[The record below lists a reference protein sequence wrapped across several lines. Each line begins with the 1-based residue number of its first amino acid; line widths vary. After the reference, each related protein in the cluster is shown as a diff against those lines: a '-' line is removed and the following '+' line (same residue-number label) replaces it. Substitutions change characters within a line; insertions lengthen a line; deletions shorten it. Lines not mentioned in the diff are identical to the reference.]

1 MNKKSFFC
9 GVFVGVLL
17 TWVLSFY
24 LYYSLNQSQSPK
36 LTNSRSTNVFN
47 FDDSEQSEEDYKD
60 QKHSNLIG
68 VESDNKEEGK
78 LSYFKHKLKKEKEKR
93 KLSQKLVDE
102 LRPVTVKQLEEFG
115 IIRSL
120 DDQYVRDEGYKTHA
134 FNVLVSN
141 HIGSYRDI
149 PDTRHKM

>member
-17 TWVLSFY
+17 TWMLSFY

-36 LTNSRSTNVFN
+36 LTNSRTTNVFN
-47 FDDSEQSEEDYKD
+47 FDDSSEEDSKD
-60 QKHSNLIG
+60 QRHSNLIG
-68 VESDNKEEGK
+68 AESDKKEEGK
-78 LSYFKHKLKKEKEKR
+78 LSYFKQKLKKEKDKR
-93 KLSQKLVDE
+93 KLSRKLVDE
-102 LRPVTVKQLEEFG
+102 LQPVTVKQVEEFG
-115 IIRSL
+115 IIRSV
-120 DDQYVRDEGYKTHA
+120 DDQYIRDEGYKTHA